1 MVISSQIKQ
10 FVEHLS
16 QKSDAIFE
24 SGSKDSLTKHNN
36 SKKKKMLKDSYM
48 KLQFHSIVQTLHHEI
63 FMHIRDGL
71 AEGLVKFRWSDPI

>member
-1 MVISSQIKQ
+1 MLIFFFYILLGKLTWSIIAHMVISSQIKQ

-36 SKKKKMLKDSYM
+36 SKKKKN
-48 KLQFHSIVQTLHHEI
+48 
-63 FMHIRDGL
+63 
-71 AEGLVKFRWSDPI
+71 VKGFVYEATISQHCSDFAS